1 MREIIKNLNNSDC
14 CVDDAWLRFLIEIKK
29 DKIAKSGIDIVPR
42 TRFSASTTS
51 FPIMKNYQK

>member
-1 MREIIKNLNNSDC
+1 MREIIKNLNNSDS
-14 CVDDAWLRFLIEIKK
+14 VVALRMAEVFDRK

-51 FPIMKNYQK
+51 FPIMKNCQK